1 MYEEH
6 PDFHSP
12 PSEAVLWRYMDF
24 TKYVSLLSKR
34 ALFFAS
40 ADKLGDP
47 FEGSYSKANIA
58 MRPELYKDKI
68 PEEILEKL
76 ADFAHVSRRFTMI
89 SCWHWSDYESAAMW
103 KLYSRESDGI
113 AIKTDFQSLSKSFTG
128 EDSIYIGTV
137 NYVDYDTFFIPERN
151 MMSPYLHKRKSF
163 EPEREVRALTIDS
176 QTLEELEKIGFSESE
191 AVYSVGKY
199 QSVDLS
205 VLISE
210 IVVAPFA
217 EDWFLELV
225 ASVADRYDL
234 QAPVKKS
241 SLAEEPVWK

>member
-1 MYEEH
+1 
-6 PDFHSP
+6 
-12 PSEAVLWRYMDF
+12 MDF
-24 TKYVSLLSKR
+24 TKYVSLLDKS

-58 MRPELYKDKI
+58 MRPELYKDLI
-68 PEEILEKL
+68 PQEIVEKF
-76 ADFAHVSRRFTMI
+76 ADFTHVSRHFTMI

-103 KLYSRESDGI
+103 KLHSRESDGI

-137 NYVDYDTFFIPERN
+137 NYVDYDTFFIPEHSR
-151 MMSPYLHKRKSF
+151 MSPYLHKRKSF
-163 EPEREVRALTIDS
+163 EPEREVRALTTDS

-191 AVYSVGKY
+191 AVYSVENY

-225 ASVADRYDL
+225 TSVADRYDL

-241 SLAEEPVWK
+241 SLAEKPVWK